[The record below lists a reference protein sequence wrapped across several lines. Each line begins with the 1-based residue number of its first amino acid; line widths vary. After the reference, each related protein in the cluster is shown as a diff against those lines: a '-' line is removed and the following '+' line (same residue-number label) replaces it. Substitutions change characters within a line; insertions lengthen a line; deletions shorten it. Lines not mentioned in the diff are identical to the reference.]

1 MLQNLSHK
9 VIKVRSGDILFGYLV
24 LFFLFFF
31 FFLFAGN
38 PQQDVSL
45 TKLFSYLVQSLLKSA
60 CTTEFAGYVKI
71 GAAFQRGMATAGVE
85 SQD

>member
-24 LFFLFFF
+24 LFF

-71 GAAFQRGMATAGVE
+71 GATFQRGMATAGVE